1 MYYKSCVLNFKNSSR
16 NARIL
21 HYNRQL
27 KKPDSPSKSPESF
40 SQNNLGLLLSAMFL
54 LSFPKAFGFSLK
66 TYQFPLVLNMA
77 SLSGKPNAT
86 ATATQNNPC
95 SAKLE
100 ASRATLIQTFN
111 FTRGI
116 LIYFIRDILP
126 ASIPATLFQAY
137 KVITRSEKDETTAS

>member
-1 MYYKSCVLNFKNSSR
+1 LKVNKNDVLQELCSKFQKQFQKCT
-16 NARIL
+16 IL

-27 KKPDSPSKSPESF
+27 KEPDAPSKSPESF

-54 LSFPKAFGFSLK
+54 LSFPKAFGFTLK
-66 TYQFPLVLNMA
+66 SYQFPLVLNMA

-100 ASRATLIQTFN
+100 ASRATLM
-111 FTRGI
+111 
-116 LIYFIRDILP
+116 
-126 ASIPATLFQAY
+126 
-137 KVITRSEKDETTAS
+137 